1 MQLDALEV
9 SKLVL
14 LLLVMSAVVLDFLCY
29 RISNR
34 LIAAG
39 MMLAL
44 VLGYAQGGVQQ
55 MILVL
60 RNMSF
65 PVIVLYLFY
74 RMRAIGAGDVKLFS
88 MIGGFLNFR
97 QIVWCMGISFVIG
110 AVLSLGKMLRNGTL
124 YRGLL
129 EGGSYIWGL
138 MGGKWQEYLPSGDTK
153 DHVIHFSLAILL
165 GMLAVLIG
173 GTCGSL

>member
-1 MQLDALEV
+1 MDALEV

-39 MMLAL
+39 MVLAL

-55 MILVL
+55 ILFVL

-65 PVIVLYLFY
+65 PVIALYLFY

-97 QIVWCMGISFVIG
+97 QIVWCVVLSFVIG
-110 AVLSLGKMLRNGTL
+110 AVISLGKMPIEGTL
-124 YRGLL
+124 YNGLL

-138 MGGKWQEYLPSGDTK
+138 MGGKWQEYRPAGHTK

-165 GMLAVLIG
+165 GVLAVLIG
-173 GTCGSL
+173 GKYGLF

>member
-14 LLLVMSAVVLDFLCY
+14 LLLVMLAVVLDFLCY

-39 MMLAL
+39 MVLAL

-55 MILVL
+55 MLFVL

-65 PVIVLYLFY
+65 PVIALYLFY

-97 QIVWCMGISFVIG
+97 QIVWCVVLSFVLG
-110 AVLSLGKMLRNGTL
+110 AVISLGKMLIDGTL
-124 YRGLL
+124 YNGLL

-138 MGGKWQEYLPSGDTK
+138 MGGKWQEYRPAGYTK

-173 GTCGSL
+173 GKYGLF

>member
-14 LLLVMSAVVLDFLCY
+14 LLLVMLAVVLDFLCY

-39 MMLAL
+39 MVLAL

-55 MILVL
+55 MLFVL

-65 PVIVLYLFY
+65 PVIALYLFY

-97 QIVWCMGISFVIG
+97 QIVWCVVLSFVLG
-110 AVLSLGKMLRNGTL
+110 AVISLGKMLIDGTL
-124 YRGLL
+124 YNGLL

-138 MGGKWQEYLPSGDTK
+138 MGGKWQEYRPTGYTK

-173 GTCGSL
+173 GKYGLF